1 MSTNNQNKTH
11 DPQAPDHPVEGQW
24 AHPVDRLTAEGIAPE
39 AINANVTGRHLS
51 GPMDGF
57 GQLWRKTYRIRLV
70 GADVTPQEVAARWK
84 QKYGSYWPSSGKFY
98 APLAEI
104 EPGEV
109 AVINLTGPGGMPMS
123 TGVMVV
129 YADDESFAFMTPEG
143 HPFAGLIT
151 YGAEEDGDDVDDQEV
166 VAQIQVLVRASDP
179 IFEMGARLGVVHKS
193 EDVFWA
199 GTLTNLAADWGVT
212 GQGVQQKDELMD
224 DRVQWGR
231 MANVWH
237 NSAIRT
243 TLYLPVHAMKRL
255 AGR

>member
-1 MSTNNQNKTH
+1 MSTNSPNKTH
-11 DPQAPDHPVEGQW
+11 DPHAPEHPVEGQW
-24 AHPVDRLTAEGIAPE
+24 ARPVDRLKVEGISPD
-39 AINANVTGRHLS
+39 AINANVSGRHLS
-51 GPMDGF
+51 GPTNGF

-70 GADVTPQEVAARWK
+70 GADVTPQQVAARWK
-84 QKYGSYWPSSGKFY
+84 QKYATYWPSSGKFY

-151 YGAEEDGDDVDDQEV
+151 YGALVDGDDV

-199 GTLTNLAADWGVT
+199 GTLTNLAADWGVA
-212 GQGVQQKDELMD
+212 GQGVTQKDELLD
-224 DRVQWGR
+224 DKVQWDR
-231 MANVWH
+231 MTNIWH

-243 TLYLPVHAMKRL
+243 TLYLPVHALKRL
-255 AGR
+255 TGR